1 MFANDYFVNEGVNS
15 EYLSFPCAMPMEESM
30 VTTALT
36 PSLSL
41 EKTKRSRTAFTSHQ
55 LMELERE
62 FHQNR
67 YLAKPRRMEIAQRL
81 DLTES
86 QVKIWFQNRRMKSKK
101 LASKQMGRKV
111 KEIATPID
119 QTSEPKLNDH
129 ELIVERLL
137 QYVSSNQNSIASTE
151 EFNQVELNLDF
162 LNEDQFSSASEIT
175 LNQMDL
181 PNNDNNTAWPW
192 NWLEIGQ
199 DFVPF
204 KDIHE
209 MEVAPC
215 EPFAFDQQQQ
225 QQPNEFVGHNFNWDT
240 SSSLTSGST
249 SSSCDSLDVDFDF
262 IDNLLNF

>member
-1 MFANDYFVNEGVNS
+1 MFANEYLVNES
-15 EYLSFPCAMPMEESM
+15 EYLSFPCAMPMEESL
-30 VTTALT
+30 VAPALA

-101 LASKQMGRKV
+101 LATKQMARKV
-111 KEIATPID
+111 KEIAAPID
-119 QTSEPKLNDH
+119 QASEPKLNDH

-162 LNEDQFSSASEIT
+162 LNEDQFTSTSELT
-175 LNQMDL
+175 LNQTDL
-181 PNNDNNTAWPW
+181 ANIDNNTAWPW
-192 NWLEIGQ
+192 NWMESGQ
-199 DFVPF
+199 DFIPF
-204 KDIHE
+204 KDMQD
-209 MEVAPC
+209 MEIDPC
-215 EPFAFDQQQQ
+215 DLFAFDQQQQ
-225 QQPNEFVGHNFNWDT
+225 HQQPQEFVGHNFNWDT
-240 SSSLTSGST
+240 NSSLTSGST